1 MADLEYAKRGLVGV
15 LTPQANTTVEP
26 EFNIL
31 WPDGVGMINARMTS
45 DKGTIVDRLYDYV
58 DQIEATFDRFA
69 NAPIDAAC
77 FGCTGAS
84 YLIGRAREAEICET
98 ILRNR
103 GYPFVTAARSVC
115 DSFVALGAKRIG
127 LASPYPPDLTE
138 SSIGYWESAGFT
150 WPKSRVPLTPTA
162 ISTRSIAF
170 RQAVRR
176 KVSSFWSTRTWMPSS
191 CLVRVCRRSDRSWM
205 LPTGPAPLSRL
216 VCSALPGVRC
226 YTSTMKSPR
235 KPICWPGAK
244 ELLGALAC
252 QISNPLETELAQ
264 RFITLHFLGR
274 L

>member
-98 ILRNR
+98 ILSNR

-115 DSFVALGAKRIG
+115 DSFMALGAKRIG

-138 SSIGYWESAGFT
+138 SSIGYWESAGFNVAEVASAFNPDSDFHPIYSLQASSAAESLKLLEHKNLDAIVMLGT
-150 WPKSRVPLTPTA
+150 GMPTLRPILDVA
-162 ISTRSIAF
+162 DWAGPPVTSCMLSLAWRTVLYLDGEEPEEANML
-170 RQAVRR
+170 A
-176 KVSSFWSTRTWMPSS
+176 WSKGAAWRARMPYIE
-191 CLVRVCRRSDRSWM
+191 
-205 LPTGPAPLSRL
+205 PAR
-216 VCSALPGVRC
+216 
-226 YTSTMKSPR
+226 
-235 KPICWPGAK
+235 
-244 ELLGALAC
+244 
-252 QISNPLETELAQ
+252 N
-264 RFITLHFLGR
+264 
-274 L
+274 

>member
-69 NAPIDAAC
+69 NAPIDVAC

-84 YLIGRAREAEICET
+84 YLIGQAREAEICET
-98 ILRNR
+98 ISRNR
-103 GYPFVTAARSVC
+103 GYPFVTAARAVC
-115 DSFVALGAKRIG
+115 DSFMALGAKRIG

-138 SSIGYWESAGFT
+138 SSIGYWESAGFNVAEVA
-150 WPKSRVPLTPTA
+150 VPLTPTA
-162 ISTRSIAF
+162 ISTRSIAS
-170 RQAVRR
+170 RQAVRL
-176 KVSSFWSTRTWMPSS
+176 KVSSFWNTRTWMPSS

-205 LPTGPAPLSRL
+205 WPTGPAPLSRL
-216 VCSALPGVRC
+216 VCSPLPGVRC
-226 YTSTMKSPR
+226 YISTMKEPKEANMLPWSKAAPTTH
-235 KPICWPGAK
+235 AK
-244 ELLGALAC
+244 Y
-252 QISNPLETELAQ
+252 QTLETELAQ
-264 RFITLHFLGR
+264 GLTPHFLGR

>member
-84 YLIGRAREAEICET
+84 YLIGRARE
-98 ILRNR
+98 
-103 GYPFVTAARSVC
+103 
-115 DSFVALGAKRIG
+115 
-127 LASPYPPDLTE
+127 
-138 SSIGYWESAGFT
+138 
-150 WPKSRVPLTPTA
+150 
-162 ISTRSIAF
+162 
-170 RQAVRR
+170 
-176 KVSSFWSTRTWMPSS
+176 KVSSFWSTRTCMPSS
-191 CLVRVCRRSDRSWM
+191 CSVRVCRRSDRSWM
-205 LPTGPAPLSRL
+205 LPTGPAPLSRH
-216 VCSALPGVRC
+216 VCSASPGVRC
-226 YTSTMKSPR
+226 YTSTVMSRR
-235 KPICWPGAK
+235 KPICWPGVK
-244 ELLGALAC
+244 ELPGTLASH
-252 QISNPLETELAQ
+252 ISNPLETKPAWRSIAPHL
-264 RFITLHFLGR
+264 RGR